1 MHSSRSYKFCC
12 LLWYAFIDTGL
23 YQTAEVSCLIQ
34 HVGLN
39 RFHLKVGTIDGMG
52 NARGLTESSASTQ
65 SPQPTQVLLI
75 LNRTRPRVLV
85 HNRQGS

>member
-1 MHSSRSYKFCC
+1 MHPSRSYKFCC
-12 LLWYAFIDTGL
+12 LLWCVFIDIGL

-39 RFHLKVGTIDGMG
+39 RFQLKVGAIDGLG
-52 NARGLTESSASTQ
+52 NASSASTQ

-75 LNRTRPRVLV
+75 
-85 HNRQGS
+85 